1 MTKAPQSTLPPPQLI
16 ADHPGLEILNSC
28 GAPYGTHMD
37 WLETGEELLC
47 WMRAAGFL
55 TEEQTAQLSGLPAVD
70 LKIAAALARTIRETY
85 RSKGV
90 GDDLVLLLNQNIAAG
105 ELRCRL
111 EMEEGAPVLKED
123 LRTETAE
130 DLLAILSYHM
140 ARLIS
145 EADADRLK
153 TCDGPGCDFRFLDTS
168 RNNRRRW
175 CSMAICGNRAKAAAH
190 RARQKDGSDDP
201 AP

>member
-1 MTKAPQSTLPPPQLI
+1 MTKAPQSALPPPQLI

-37 WLETGEELLC
+37 WLENGTELLC
-47 WMRAAGFL
+47 WMREAGFL
-55 TEEQTAQLSGLPAVD
+55 TGAQAAQLAGLPVDD
-70 LKIAAALARTIRETY
+70 LKFAAALARTIRETY
-85 RSKGV
+85 RNKGV
-90 GDDLVLLLNQNIAAG
+90 SADLLVLLNQNMAAG
-105 ELRCRL
+105 ELRSRVEL
-111 EMEEGAPVLKED
+111 EDGVPVFKEEMRA
-123 LRTETAE
+123 ETAE

-153 TCDGPGCDFRFLDTS
+153 TCDGAGCDFRFLDTS

-190 RARQKDGSDDP
+190 RARQKDGD
-201 AP
+201 